1 MTSEFTMSV
10 SSLGSTS
17 ISGSQTSATTS
28 SKSSPEAKSGAQ
40 KRHFVPVHLTVS
52 VRLVLAVNVL

>member
-28 SKSSPEAKSGAQ
+28 SKSSPDAESGAR
-40 KRHFVPVHLTVS
+40 KRHFVPVHLTVG
-52 VRLVLAVNVL
+52 VGLVLAVNVL